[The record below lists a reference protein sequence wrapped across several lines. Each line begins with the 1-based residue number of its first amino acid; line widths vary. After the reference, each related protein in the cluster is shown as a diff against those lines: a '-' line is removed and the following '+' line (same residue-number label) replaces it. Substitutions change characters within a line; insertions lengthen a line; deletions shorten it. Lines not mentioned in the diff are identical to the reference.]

1 MPAADLVI
9 FGTILTVD
17 ELQPTAEALAVSGGR
32 IIAVGDR
39 SAVDNWVGPETETLE
54 LGDGCLMPGLVEAHG
69 HPLMEA
75 IVLSDRM
82 VDIRPVTMR
91 DADAVVDA
99 IRSEVAKRGA
109 DGAYL
114 NGWDPLLQS
123 GVPDPTLA
131 WLDGE
136 APDTPLVIVHNSG
149 HKAYFNTAAARR
161 AGLTRDTPDPK
172 GAKYGRDANGDLDG
186 TAEETGAVFSLLS
199 GAIQPSDYPAMLH
212 AELGRL
218 NRVGLTTCSEMAFD
232 PVFRPLLEQIRND
245 LTVRLRVYEISNA
258 AMSTDSTPVNGDD
271 LFRQVGI
278 KIWVDGSPWI
288 GNIDLSFPYLDTDA
302 TRTIGVPP
310 GSCGH
315 ANYTRE
321 QLVEIV
327 HTYFPQGWPMACHVQ
342 GDAGVD
348 TILDIYEDVLRKSP
362 RDDHRLRLEH
372 VGAIRDEQLQRAHDL
387 GVTCSIFVDQI
398 HYWGDIIVDGLFGS
412 EHGTRWMPCG
422 SAVKTGMRISLH
434 NDPPVTPEE
443 PLRNISVAATRVA
456 PSGRVIGPEERI
468 TVEQAIKAQTIDAAY
483 QLFADDV
490 IGSLEV
496 GKYADM
502 VVLSADPRA
511 VAPEDIADLDV
522 QATFLAGKQVY
533 PKGD

>member
-9 FGTILTVD
+9 NGTVLTVD
-17 ELQPTAEALAVSGGR
+17 DAQPTAEAIAVSDGR
-32 IIAVGDR
+32 IVAVGSR
-39 SAVDNWVGPETETLE
+39 SEVESWIGPETQTLDI
-54 LGDGCLMPGLVEAHG
+54 GGGCVMPGLVEAHG

-91 DADAVVDA
+91 DADTVVAAV
-99 IRSEVAKRGA
+99 RSEVAKRGD

-114 NGWDPLLQS
+114 NGWDPLLQD
-123 GVPDPTLA
+123 GLPEPTLD
-131 WLDGE
+131 WLNAE
-136 APDTPLVIVHNSG
+136 APDTPLVIIHNSG
-149 HKAYFNTAAARR
+149 HKAYFNTVAAKR
-161 AGLTRDTPDPK
+161 AGITRDTPDPK
-172 GAKYGRDANGDLDG
+172 GAKYGHDDNGELDG
-186 TAEETGAVFSLLS
+186 TAEETGAVFSLLT
-199 GAIQPSDYPAMLH
+199 GAIAPSDYPAMLH
-212 AELGRL
+212 AELARL
-218 NRVGLTTCSEMAFD
+218 NRVGLTTCSEMAFE
-232 PVFRPLLEQIRND
+232 PAFRPVVEQMRHD
-245 LTVRLRVYEISNA
+245 LTVRLRVYEVSNA
-258 AMSTDSTPVNGDD
+258 EMTTDMTPTNGDD

-302 TRTIGVPP
+302 VRTIGVTP

-321 QLVEIV
+321 QLTEIV
-327 HTYFPQGWPMACHVQ
+327 HTYFPEGWPMACHVQ

-348 TILDIYEDVLRKSP
+348 TILDIYEDVLRKHP

-372 VGAIRDEQLQRAHDL
+372 VGAISDEQLQRAHDL

-398 HYWGDIIVDGLFGS
+398 HYWGDVIVDGLFGP
-412 EHGTRWMPCG
+412 EHGNRWMPCG
-422 SAVKTGMRISLH
+422 SAVATGMRISLH

-456 PSGRVIGPEERI
+456 PSGRVLGPEQLL

-483 QLFADDV
+483 QLFSDDV

-511 VAPEDIADLDV
+511 VPPETIADLEV
-522 QATFLAGKQVY
+522 RATFLAGKQVY
-533 PKGD
+533 GV